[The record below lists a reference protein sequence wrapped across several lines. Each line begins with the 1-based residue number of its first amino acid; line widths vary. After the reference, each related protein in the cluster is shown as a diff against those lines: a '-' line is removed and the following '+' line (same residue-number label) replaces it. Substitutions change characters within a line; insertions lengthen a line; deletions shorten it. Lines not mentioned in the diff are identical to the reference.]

1 MKSKTK
7 SDIKNL
13 SEDSDTEYV
22 AEEPIPDIKEET
34 QQLLTPEATV
44 HVEGEVL
51 DINEPSAK
59 KLKYNVA
66 ELKSKRTFK
75 FVKAKK
81 CILEANILLDIPENV
96 NPLLIFEETTNLNEL
111 MKHICD
117 QTSQYTTQHGREF
130 ATNSEEVHF

>member
-1 MKSKTK
+1 M
-7 SDIKNL
+7 
-13 SEDSDTEYV
+13 EYV

-66 ELKSKRTFK
+66 ELNRNALLNLSKQKS
-75 FVKAKK
+75 A
-81 CILEANILLDIPENV
+81 
-96 NPLLIFEETTNLNEL
+96 
-111 MKHICD
+111 
-117 QTSQYTTQHGREF
+117 Y
-130 ATNSEEVHF
+130 